1 MVFFISKSRN
11 KNTSEETPCSEELPK
26 RATVLYKLYKTGSC
40 MVNFS
45 QIYNQK
51 KTEVIRIETASRELG
66 GMVVCH
72 PAILKLFS
80 FMNEMNTL
88 QF

>member
-1 MVFFISKSRN
+1 
-11 KNTSEETPCSEELPK
+11 
-26 RATVLYKLYKTGSC
+26 